1 MVSPH
6 VIDQIR
12 GHPEC
17 DPTDSASVGR
27 DDSAHRSCVRQ
38 GMVGTLTQV
47 EITCTKTWCLEGSE
61 TETREVLGGTE
72 DKSVSST
79 MVQ

>member
-1 MVSPH
+1 MTP
-6 VIDQIR
+6 QIAQVLE
-12 GHPEC
+12 GTIPLIE
-17 DPTDSASVGR
+17 AALGQAWSVY
-27 DDSAHRSCVRQ
+27 SLPNSKSLAQ
-38 GMVGTLTQV
+38 
-47 EITCTKTWCLEGSE
+47 KTWCLEGSEKGSE